1 MAKASRIL
9 ERRQQDWSELAS
21 LCDSLE
27 SRQSSVKAHQRTRF
41 ALLYRGACADLA
53 LADRH
58 QIPPRTVSYLHQLV
72 SRAHNQ
78 LYRSRRFAYREW
90 IQKLLHDVP
99 FRVVHDRCVWISFA
113 LFWGLFLL
121 SGYFAWNETIW
132 PGFAQSILTDAMIDQ
147 IEESFSSPISADRAM
162 ANPFMASFYFKHNT
176 GIGLQ
181 CFVGGALIL
190 PGLTI
195 EASNAVQ
202 LGTIFGHMLRPDVAA
217 RNNFVTFVTAHGPF
231 ELTAI
236 VVAAGAGLRMG
247 WGWIASQGMQR
258 LASLRATAVQSMPIM
273 GSAIVMFFLA
283 GMIESFVSGS
293 ALPYRFK
300 LAIACLSGLL
310 LVIYFFVLGRYKRVI
325 A

>member
-1 MAKASRIL
+1 MAKTSQIL
-9 ERRQQDWSELAS
+9 EQRQKDWSELAS

-58 QIPPRTVSYLHQLV
+58 QLPPRTVSFLHQLI

-90 IQKLLHDVP
+90 IQKLTHDVP
-99 FRVVHDRCVWISFA
+99 YQVVHDRCVWVSFF
-113 LFWGLFLL
+113 LFWSLFLL
-121 SGYFAWNETIW
+121 AGYLAWNDTIW
-132 PGFAQSILTDAMIDQ
+132 PGFAQSILTEAMIDQ
-147 IEESFSSPISADRAM
+147 MEESFASPISADRAM
-162 ANPFMASFYFKHNT
+162 ANPYMASFYFSHNT
-176 GIGLQ
+176 GIGLH
-181 CFVGGALIL
+181 CFVGGTLIL

-202 LGTIFGHMLRPDVAA
+202 LGTAFGHMLRPEVAA
-217 RNNFVTFVTAHGPF
+217 RDNFLTFVTAHGPF

-236 VVAAGAGLRMG
+236 VIAAGAGLRMG

-258 LASLRATAVQSMPIM
+258 MASLRATAKRSMPIM

-293 ALPYRFK
+293 VLRYEFK
-300 LAIACLSGLL
+300 LAVAYISGILL
-310 LVIYFFVLGRYKRVI
+310 IVYFFVLGRSRKVT